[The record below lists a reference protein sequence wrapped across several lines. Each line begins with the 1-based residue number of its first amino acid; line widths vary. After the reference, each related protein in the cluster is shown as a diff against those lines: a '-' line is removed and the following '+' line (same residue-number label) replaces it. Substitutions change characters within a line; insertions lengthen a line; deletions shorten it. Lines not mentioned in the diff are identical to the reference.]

1 VERESGKAGDTSI
14 DDGVGVANGGDS
26 EASEGAAGRRSEK
39 RSAEVWDAPESGAI
53 VMEIYARRRH
63 RANE

>member
-1 VERESGKAGDTSI
+1 MRLWAGHSGADSDI
-14 DDGVGVANGGDS
+14 DRSFSDEPQNDETVYT
-26 EASEGAAGRRSEK
+26 RR
-39 RSAEVWDAPESGAI
+39 AEVWDAPESGVI